1 MSDCPHCL
9 RHYERKV
16 YLDRHVGMCQM
27 LTKTKRE
34 RKLEIQEQDD
44 TPSVRDLYTAVLEL
58 TEKYSQLEKKFTDL
72 SKYATIKKQK
82 INIIDWLNTTYNSR
96 ATDYQTWFNAIQVQ
110 YEDLD
115 ILFKADYVGGVV
127 AILQK
132 LLPLEDETRP
142 LRAFAGKENV
152 FYVYRQHEN
161 RWETIESETFTKLM
175 HLFDKQFMVAFVQW
189 QNENKHRM
197 HLDDFSEIYAKN
209 VKKIMGG
216 NYTREQ
222 LYSRIKRELYQYMRA
237 ELPTM
242 LEYEVC

>member
-1 MSDCPHCL
+1 
-9 RHYERKV
+9 
-16 YLDRHVGMCQM
+16 M

-34 RKLEIQEQDD
+34 RKLEIQEQED
-44 TPSVRDLYTAVLEL
+44 TPSVRDMYTALLEL
-58 TEKYSQLEKKFTDL
+58 TEKYSQLEKKFVDL

-82 INIIDWLNTTYNSR
+82 INLIDWLNTTYNSR
-96 ATDYQTWFNAIQVQ
+96 ATDYQTWFSAIQVQ
-110 YEDLD
+110 GEDLD
-115 ILFKADYVGGVV
+115 VLFNSDYVGGVV
-127 AILQK
+127 TILQK

-152 FYVYRQHEN
+152 FYVYRQTEN
-161 RWETIESETFTKLM
+161 RWENIESETFTKLM

-189 QNENKHRM
+189 QNENKYRM

-216 NYTREQ
+216 NNTREQ

>member
-1 MSDCPHCL
+1 
-9 RHYERKV
+9 
-16 YLDRHVGMCQM
+16 M

-34 RKLEIQEQDD
+34 RKLEIQEQED
-44 TPSVRDLYTAVLEL
+44 TPSVRDMYTALLEL
-58 TEKYSQLEKKFTDL
+58 TEKYSQLEKKFVDL

-82 INIIDWLNTTYNSR
+82 INLIDWLNTTYNSR
-96 ATDYQTWFNAIQVQ
+96 ATDYQTWFSAIQVQ
-110 YEDLD
+110 CEDLD
-115 ILFKADYVGGVV
+115 VLFKADYVGGVV
-127 AILQK
+127 TILQK

-152 FYVYRQHEN
+152 FYVYRQTEN
-161 RWETIESETFTKLM
+161 RWENIESETFTKLM

-189 QNENKHRM
+189 QNENKYRM

-216 NYTREQ
+216 NNTREQ